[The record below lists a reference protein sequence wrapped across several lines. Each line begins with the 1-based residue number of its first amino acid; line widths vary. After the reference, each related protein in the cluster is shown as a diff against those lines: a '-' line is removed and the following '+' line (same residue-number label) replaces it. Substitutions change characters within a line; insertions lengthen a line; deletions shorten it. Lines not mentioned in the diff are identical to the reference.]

1 VSGLLWKKIRG
12 KLSAGRVQSA
22 AVKLIV
28 EREREIKNF
37 KPENYF
43 KVTAEFSSKKTGK
56 DTFKAEL
63 SENIKTEK
71 TTKDFLEKSLKA
83 DFNVKAITVSPQT
96 RKPYP
101 PFTTST
107 LQQSA
112 AIKLGFSVS
121 RTMRTAQKLYEAGH
135 ITYMR
140 TDSTNLSKT
149 AIGQLAKHIETNFG
163 KKYLQIR
170 QYTKSSKNAQEAH
183 EAIRP
188 TYVHK
193 DHVTSDSD
201 GQKLYDLIR
210 IRALSSQMADAQV
223 EKTTID
229 ITISNDAKRTFIAK
243 GEIILFDGFLKLYK
257 NASDEVFLPK
267 LEDNQEVFAHS
278 VEALE
283 RASKPPARYGE
294 ASLVKKLEELGIGRP
309 STYAP
314 TIDKITSASR
324 GYITKESRDGD
335 PIEYKLFELKDN
347 KIHESIK
354 SEVTGSQ
361 KNKLYAQDIALLVTD
376 FLDDHFSKIMNYSF
390 TAQVEDKLDD
400 VALGKEKWVEVVD
413 EYYKPFIKTVESTLK
428 KAERVTGER
437 ILGKD
442 PKTKKTLLVRMSK
455 FGPVAQIGAPD
466 EIKEDEKPQYANLRK
481 DQDLE
486 TITLDEALTLFS
498 LPKELGSYKGFDVVI
513 GIGRFGPFVK
523 YGEKYVSIP
532 KTIDPYHI
540 HLKEAGEL
548 IDQKEKADAPI
559 GVYKDLPITKG
570 VGRFGPFVKWNNM
583 YASINKKSGYKL
595 ETITADQAAIL
606 IKDKEK
612 KEKEKYIQVWD
623 GEKVSI
629 LKGRWGPFIK
639 LQGSKTF
646 YRLPLNSSGEKMSID
661 EAKKLTLEQV
671 KNSRSAISI
680 SLEKTLSIQY
690 I

>member
-1 VSGLLWKKIRG
+1 
-12 KLSAGRVQSA
+12 
-22 AVKLIV
+22 
-28 EREREIKNF
+28 
-37 KPENYF
+37 
-43 KVTAEFSSKKTGK
+43 
-56 DTFKAEL
+56 
-63 SENIKTEK
+63 
-71 TTKDFLEKSLKA
+71 
-83 DFNVKAITVSPQT
+83 
-96 RKPYP
+96 
-101 PFTTST
+101 
-107 LQQSA
+107 
-112 AIKLGFSVS
+112 
-121 RTMRTAQKLYEAGH
+121 
-135 ITYMR
+135 
-140 TDSTNLSKT
+140 
-149 AIGQLAKHIETNFG
+149 
-163 KKYLQIR
+163 
-170 QYTKSSKNAQEAH
+170 
-183 EAIRP
+183 
-188 TYVHK
+188 
-193 DHVTSDSD
+193 VTSDSD

-570 VGRFGPFVKWNNM
+570 VGRFGPFVKWNDM

-671 KNSRSAISI
+671 KKAVSEQGGKI
-680 SLEKTLSIQY
+680 K
-690 I
+690 